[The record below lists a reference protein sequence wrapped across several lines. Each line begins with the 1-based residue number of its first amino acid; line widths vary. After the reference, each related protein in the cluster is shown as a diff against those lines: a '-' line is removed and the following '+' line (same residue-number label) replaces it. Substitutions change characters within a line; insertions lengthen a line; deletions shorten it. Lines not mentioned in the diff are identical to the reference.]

1 MKSQGKKEIEAL
13 HKEIKKRDNIIDEL
27 KEKNIILLR
36 TSLKKGERIKELEY
50 MLERIGKKNALK
62 K

>member
-1 MKSQGKKEIEAL
+1 MKSQGKKEIEL
-13 HKEIKKRDNIIDEL
+13 LYKEIKKRDKVIDDL

-36 TSLKKGERIKELEY
+36 TSLKKGEELKDMEE
-50 MLERIGKKNALK
+50 LLDKFNKSKKQK